1 MPSVDE
7 PGRAGP
13 SRPGRTVGTVQRPL
27 RVSRHPCVEWVLET
41 VLHGTRSPWPLSIE
55 PTRAAAEAAR
65 TLWHSARRTRLRH
78 CSRDPSGKCRHS
90 AEIEPPRMLGA
101 GGEGVGGQC
110 TELGEGARA
119 ANERLPV
126 VGSRD
131 RIGVAMPKALGALRA
146 RRLRTTRGIAEVD
159 RRCLHS
165 VRLIWSD

>member
-78 CSRDPSGKCRHS
+78 CSRDRSDGKMPS
-90 AEIEPPRMLGA
+90 LGRDRA
-101 GGEGVGGQC
+101 AADARRWRRRGGQC